1 MRLNTKAGVYAI
13 LFSTIILPLFTFAA
27 SRAYGAFPIT
37 APVTSPVTPTP
48 TVPVTPPFTP
58 SPTPVFTPTGTPTPT
73 PTPGTPV
80 SIYEPFNL
88 LDPAKWNWSGSV
100 GSDASI
106 DNQRL
111 KASVSQGQDSVGGN
125 DIVVQALVNYQIP
138 QITGDFSAEV
148 DLLGVT
154 TENGWQELKFSPSG
168 SISVRRAKVGSSE
181 FIEVWTSPD
190 NTPANSTK
198 IVSRPIQLN
207 SPQRVKLQR
216 SGNEILV
223 YLYDG
228 TSGTFV
234 NILDM
239 LYSPLLGDGT
249 FPRLVVEN
257 AGTYPATTGYFDNY
271 YAAGTMLN
279 AATPTPTAT
288 PTVSPTA
295 TPTATPIS
303 TPSVSP
309 TPTATATPIANV
321 APVITTRSLP
331 VAHGGRRY
339 SMTIT
344 VYDVNVNDRVTINAT
359 GLPSWINNVSCTT
372 NVTSQRKT
380 YACTYSGLAPRRFG
394 VFRIKVTAND
404 QVGGVTSRVFTLTAL
419 PY

>member
-1 MRLNTKAGVYAI
+1 MRLNSKTGVLALI
-13 LFSTIILPLFTFAA
+13 SSTVILPLFFLA
-27 SRAYGAFPIT
+27 SGAYGAYPVT

-48 TVPVTPPFTP
+48 TLPVTPPFTP

-73 PTPGTPV
+73 PRPATPV

-88 LDPAKWNWSGSV
+88 LDPAKWNWSGTV

-111 KASVSQGQDSVGGN
+111 KASVSQGQDGVGGN
-125 DIVVQALVNYQIP
+125 DVVVQALVNYQIP

-154 TENGWQELKFSPSG
+154 SENGWQELKFAPSG

-198 IVSRPIQLN
+198 IVSRSIQFN

-223 YLYDG
+223 YLYDA
-228 TSGTFV
+228 TNGTFV

-257 AGTYPATTGYFDNY
+257 TGTYPDTIGYFDNY
-271 YAAGTMLN
+271 YATGTMLN
-279 AATPTPTAT
+279 VATPTPS
-288 PTVSPTA
+288 PTVAPTA
-295 TPTATPIS
+295 TPSS
-303 TPSVSP
+303 TPSASP
-309 TPTATATPIANV
+309 TPSATPVANV
-321 APVITTRSLP
+321 APVITTRSIP

-344 VYDVNVNDRVTINAT
+344 VYDLNVGDTVAINT
-359 GLPSWINNVSCTT
+359 SGLPKWLNNVTCTA
-372 NVTSQRKT
+372 NVTATRKT
-380 YACTYSGLAPRRFG
+380 YKCTYSGIAPRKFGTFRLTTTARDQAGGAASKRF
-394 VFRIKVTAND
+394 IL
-404 QVGGVTSRVFTLTAL
+404 TLL
-419 PY
+419 PW